1 MRVALLTRS
10 AHPLHPTG
18 GMERAVYHLA
28 KQLRALGAEPV
39 LYTRPAT
46 QPGEFPGRVEI
57 VRYASIP
64 AGAHGRVLD
73 RTLNYPGFVARVG
86 AAVARDVRAGRIDVV
101 DAQGLTALGY
111 GRLRHADASLLAPL
125 VMNPQGME
133 EHKSSGLKRMAL
145 TRLRSLSR
153 EAAGLADRVVATD
166 EATREEVPRLLGVGA
181 SRVVVLPNGI
191 DPEEIAELTP
201 ADPEGL
207 VLERL
212 PELRGAN
219 PLFLSVGRLEGYK
232 GFGDLLSALE
242 RLHARGELPSRW
254 AWVVVGDG
262 PERESLRVRAA
273 VSLASHVTLAGRVD
287 DAMLHALYA
296 RADVFLHAT
305 RYEGS
310 SLVTLEAMAHALP
323 VCATRAG
330 GIPDKVVE
338 GRTGYLSEPGDL
350 EGLACRIRQ
359 LAREP
364 EQRRVLGE
372 AGRARALA
380 LFAWPSL
387 AKRTL
392 ALYEELLLETRA

>member
-1 MRVALLTRS
+1 
-10 AHPLHPTG
+10 
-18 GMERAVYHLA
+18 MERAVYHLA

-46 QPGEFPGRVEI
+46 QPGEFPGRVEM

-86 AAVARDVRAGRIDVV
+86 AAVA
-101 DAQGLTALGY
+101 
-111 GRLRHADASLLAPL
+111 P
-125 VMNPQGME
+125 
-133 EHKSSGLKRMAL
+133 
-145 TRLRSLSR
+145 
-153 EAAGLADRVVATD
+153 
-166 EATREEVPRLLGVGA
+166 REEVERLLGVNA

-219 PLFLSVGRLEGYK
+219 PLFLSVGRLEAYK
-232 GFGDLLSALE
+232 GFGDVLAALE
-242 RLHARGELPSRW
+242 RLHVRGELPSRW
-254 AWVVVGDG
+254 AWVVVGEG
-262 PERESLRVRAA
+262 PEQERLAARAA
-273 VSLASHVTLAGRVD
+273 ASLAPHVTLAGRVED
-287 DAMLHALYA
+287 RLLHALYA

-359 LAREP
+359 LARQP
-364 EQRRVLGE
+364 EQRRALGD

-380 LFAWPSL
+380 LFS
-387 AKRTL
+387 
-392 ALYEELLLETRA
+392 YEQLLIEARA